1 MYELGVRIE
10 EEPEWDGPDPLKQMV
25 AKGHVVCR
33 KPRGHDKKLLESRKD
48 SMTDNGLAA
57 LTERL
62 VEVEESKIKGECIS
76 DACDHDE
83 DDPEHQPTGWVGC
96 GDAAAILGERGV
108 FLPDAPDGF
117 GWALV
122 AESDPARQLVGLYIK
137 ERDTAL
143 ATIATLRAA
152 MDGLVETA
160 EAVLASDALD
170 PDEFLALDRALRA
183 ALRELRGK
191 VEGLACDCAAERA
204 RIRDAVKGMP
214 LPVGPDFQCIELH
227 PEIIAAV
234 LAIIDGRPDDE

>member
-108 FLPDAPDGF
+108 FLPDGLPRPTASVMQAYEDG
-117 GWALV
+117 V
-122 AESDPARQLVGLYIK
+122 ESQA
-137 ERDTAL
+137 
-143 ATIATLRAA
+143 ATIA
-152 MDGLVETA
+152 
-160 EAVLASDALD
+160 
-170 PDEFLALDRALRA
+170 ALRA
-183 ALRELRGK
+183 ALD
-191 VEGLACDCAAERA
+191 GLVVAAEVACECYEGFRSDGTLA
-204 RIRDAVKGMP
+204 P
-214 LPVGPDFQCIELH
+214 LLTGTQ
-227 PEIIAAV
+227 IAALRAA
-234 LAIIDGRPDDE
+234 LATTKEANK